1 MILRDIITDRY
12 FFKSAKPKLL
22 PDTER
27 MLISCDENNS
37 NNKQKKHWY
46 FHSQKVAKVKTYQ
59 KNPTFRHRPHLSR
72 YFWKR
77 DIFSLC
83 FKKNTPRP
91 HVAYSNRFRLS
102 IRKNLNI
109 GNKIASLTEYALCG
123 SKWCMTSFF
132 RPSTRKRE
140 WEFLKMLA
148 SGERFWKGA
157 FSVTVF
163 TGYVWTVGQTGGKKD
178 LFRFLGNCPPT
189 PPLS

>member
-1 MILRDIITDRY
+1 MILRDIVTDGY

-22 PDTER
+22 PDAER

-83 FKKNTPRP
+83 FQKNTPRP

-102 IRKNLNI
+102 IRKNLNV
-109 GNKIASLTEYALCG
+109 GNTTASLTEYALCS

-132 RPSTRKRE
+132 RQTRVGIFENAGFWRA
-140 WEFLKMLA
+140 FLKRCVF
-148 SGERFWKGA
+148 GDRFHRIRVDGRPNRRKKG
-157 FSVTVF
+157 SI
-163 TGYVWTVGQTGGKKD
+163 
-178 LFRFLGNCPPT
+178 
-189 PPLS
+189 